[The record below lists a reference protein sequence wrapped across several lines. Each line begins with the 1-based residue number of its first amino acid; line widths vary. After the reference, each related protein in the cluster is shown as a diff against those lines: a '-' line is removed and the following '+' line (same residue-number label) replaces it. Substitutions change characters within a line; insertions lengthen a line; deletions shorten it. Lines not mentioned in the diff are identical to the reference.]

1 MNALLFASE
10 RFRSRRMTVVAG
22 LASADRVDGAA
33 RVARV
38 ARVAREVLGP
48 RTRQTQGLPLRGSV
62 VCFL

>member
-10 RFRSRRMTVVAG
+10 RFRSRRMTVEAG
-22 LASADRVDGAA
+22 LASAERVNGAA
-33 RVARV
+33 RVTRV
-38 ARVAREVLGP
+38 AHEVLGP